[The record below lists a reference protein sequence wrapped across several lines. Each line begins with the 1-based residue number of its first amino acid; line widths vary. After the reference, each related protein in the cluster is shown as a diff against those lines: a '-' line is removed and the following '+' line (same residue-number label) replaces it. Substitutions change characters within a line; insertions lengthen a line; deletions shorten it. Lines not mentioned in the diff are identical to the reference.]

1 MSAAVPRKLL
11 KVSTQWFVIWPRRNT
26 LDLTRMNFPSAMDLR
41 PAERIHIPEGDADS
55 RGLRDRGYD
64 CPKNCGIEP
73 QLTFLNTKH

>member
-1 MSAAVPRKLL
+1 
-11 KVSTQWFVIWPRRNT
+11 
-26 LDLTRMNFPSAMDLR
+26 MDLR